1 MKLSSNIK
9 RISPAHANL
18 NGGVRMEPKKYTEA
32 GTDIEEVK
40 RLNAASGLSYND
52 VKALLAQK
60 SEGQTTDEMPH
71 RPLHENLEVDSSTYK
86 INQVPGN
93 MYLDRNG
100 PS

>member
-1 MKLSSNIK
+1 
-9 RISPAHANL
+9 
-18 NGGVRMEPKKYTEA
+18 MEQKKYTEA
-32 GTDIEEVK
+32 GRDINEVK

-60 SEGQTTDEMPH
+60 SEGQAGDEMPH

-86 INQVPGN
+86 INEVPGS
-93 MYLDRNG
+93 MHLDRNS